1 MHNYDVYFMTQPTST
16 DTITRLTFDGS
27 AVIDGIPNWVYEG

>member
-16 DTITRLTFDGS
+16 DMITRLTFDGS